1 MSASAFFLGMT
12 LRPMNTTIRPTRS
25 TDRDLQIRPLSPDDL
40 AAWSVLWDGYN
51 AFYGRSGATALAP
64 EITRMTWS
72 RFFDPYEPVYALVAE
87 ESERLIG
94 LVHYLLHRSTTS
106 IAPVCYLQDLFTVEA
121 ARRRGVGRALI
132 EAVYDQARAIG
143 AARVYWQ
150 THETNATAMRLY
162 DAVAERS
169 GFLVYRKLL

>member
-1 MSASAFFLGMT
+1 MT
-12 LRPMNTTIRPTRS
+12 LPSTTTTNHAARSIEPNLTIRP
-25 TDRDLQIRPLSPDDL
+25 LAQDDL

-87 ESERLIG
+87 APDGLIG

-121 ARRRGVGRALI
+121 ARGRGVGRALI
-132 EAVYDQARAIG
+132 EAVYEQARAMG

-162 DAVAERS
+162 DAVAEKS